1 MSKDLPDLSFKAPE
15 LTEIKGIQKQ
25 KVKARALI
33 RKAEGETARKSK
45 SQPAAYRQKKK
56 KSIQLA

>member
-1 MSKDLPDLSFKAPE
+1 M
-15 LTEIKGIQKQ
+15 TEIKGIQEQ

-45 SQPAAYRQKKK
+45 SQPAAYRPKKK
-56 KSIQLA
+56 KGYTVGLKDNPHNIDIAGLL